1 MPTFNQKVGTACQS
15 IAGLHRYQRAIVAHA
30 QKSGWRR
37 AGKIMRDKIELVIQ
51 RVLGDYSNWANRT
64 LTARRGLSLARPGV
78 GRHFVE
84 HAIDEL
90 EAIGAAK
97 RLSQLDCLVDGHLV
111 GDFDMMDEFEAADQQ
126 NAMFDRR
133 ELFKRTVY
141 IRHEALAQCGSL
153 AQNPMQ

>member
-1 MPTFNQKVGTACQS
+1 MRS
-15 IAGLHRYQRAIVAHA
+15 LH
-30 QKSGWRR
+30 
-37 AGKIMRDKIELVIQ
+37 D
-51 RVLGDYSNWANRT
+51 T
-64 LTARRGLSLARPGV
+64 LPIGLARPGV
-78 GRHFVE
+78 CRHFVE

-153 AQNPMQ
+153 AQNTMQ